1 MNANR
6 MLGVTT
12 TQAGKST
19 EKLSSGYRINRAA
32 DDAAGLAISEKMRKQ
47 IRGLDQA
54 SQNSEDGISC
64 VQTAEGALA
73 EVQDMLQRMNELCVQ
88 AANGTNSKSDRQY
101 IQDEIDQLVSEIDR
115 VAETTKFN
123 ETYLLKG
130 DENKVKK
137 NVYITNYSTTFTPN
151 DVNNADENKIA
162 LDNKVNYIGNN
173 NIIMVDKGILT
184 ANSNTKMASNVI
196 RKCDDITPF
205 MEKASKII
213 DKFDVQYLKDE
224 SISFATT
231 TGGQAVTNWYK
242 AGETTPTSLS
252 DIISNLTFDGTDIL
266 AGGVTYY
273 KVPESNPGDQATDG
287 ALVLNDCFDFKS
299 NRIYSDADVAD
310 GHIINEVDMIN
321 YFEKDGKVKQ
331 EFYYVDDNG
340 DVQTVTANTSL
351 ADLATT
357 FPDISK
363 YIKIT
368 PEGSIKVMYSSDETS
383 KIVASADAVPH
394 VDWYAKGSSVPAT
407 DEQIAK
413 DLVWDEAR
421 SSVTFKA
428 GVIYYTDP
436 ASAAPFGNQQNKV
449 AGTEPNNYFKN
460 QTNRFYD
467 ANGNIVQ
474 ESDLEATGSN
484 AYFNEDGSRT
494 TKPLYKVTSDGRM
507 ELVGDEQVNNYV
519 NVYIPGDKV
528 PNADVADNR
537 VGADLS
543 DNYVAFMISELN
555 ANIDTG
561 SDGLISGRVGY
572 DLSTNGLDD
581 KVRANQ
587 DLFIFD
593 TKNDTVFHL
602 EAGVEMAD
610 YINDDNT
617 MNERYRLIDILDSNV
632 ETDYFKTGTS
642 DRIKKQVLGGNNFKW
657 GDNYI
662 EAAKSMQKLYNSN
675 GQEISGVALNKYFD
689 ENGNYMGGLYTTDQA
704 RAIDEVFANDES
716 DAFMNISS
724 ILGHPA
730 TTIDQYISQAAYL
743 TSSGLDF
750 QLQAG
755 ADADRENKVH
765 ISIDTLTAT
774 GLGIDKL
781 ASWNIGIVDETGNN
795 ATDAIDVVAE
805 ALQKVSRQRSNLGA
819 IQNRLEHTIK
829 NLDNVVENTTAAESQ
844 IRDTDMAEEMVRHS
858 NINILQQA
866 GQSMLAQANQSNQGV
881 LSLLQG

>member
-137 NVYITNYSTTFTPN
+137 NVYITNYSMTFTKN
-151 DVNNADENKIA
+151 NVNNSHENKIA
-162 LDNKVNYIGNN
+162 LDNKVNYAGNN
-173 NIIMVDKGILT
+173 NIIMVSKDILT
-184 ANSNTKMASNVI
+184 ANSSTKLASTVV
-196 RKCDDITPF
+196 KKGDDITQF
-205 MEKASKII
+205 MEKAS
-213 DKFDVQYLKDE
+213 
-224 SISFATT
+224 
-231 TGGQAVTNWYK
+231 VTVP
-242 AGETTPTSLS
+242 AGTITVS
-252 DIISNLTFDGTDIL
+252 
-266 AGGVTYY
+266 
-273 KVPESNPGDQATDG
+273 
-287 ALVLNDCFDFKS
+287 
-299 NRIYSDADVAD
+299 YSAA
-310 GHIINEVDMIN
+310 
-321 YFEKDGKVKQ
+321 
-331 EFYYVDDNG
+331 
-340 DVQTVTANTSL
+340 
-351 ADLATT
+351 
-357 FPDISK
+357 
-363 YIKIT
+363 
-368 PEGSIKVMYSSDETS
+368 ETS
-383 KIVASADAVPH
+383 KIVGNGTRPSTPA
-394 VDWYAKGSSVPAT
+394 WYAKGSSTPAT

-413 DLVWDEAR
+413 DLEWDPV
-421 SSVTFKA
+421 SGNVTFKA
-428 GVIYYTDP
+428 GVVYYTDP
-436 ASAAPFGNQQNKV
+436 ASADPNGKQFSKVLGTAPS
-449 AGTEPNNYFKN
+449 AAFKK
-460 QTNRFYD
+460 QTNRFYKNST
-467 ANGNIVQ
+467 ATQ
-474 ESDLEATGSN
+474 EVTEAELKS
-484 AYFNEDGSRT
+484 YFNADGTRKSGT
-494 TKPLYKVTSDGRM
+494 GFELYKVTSDGKPII
-507 ELVGDEQVNNYV
+507 VGDEQIARYV
-519 NVYIPGDKV
+519 NVYVAGDKV
-528 PNADVADNR
+528 PNMSAADNKA
-537 VGADLS
+537 GADIS
-543 DNYVAFMISELN
+543 DKYVAFVNCELK
-555 ANIDTG
+555 AALAVG
-561 SDGLISGRVGY
+561 SDGNVNGNVEY

-581 KVRANQ
+581 KVRANK
-587 DLFIFD
+587 DLFIYD
-593 TKNDTVFHL
+593 SKNDTVVHIA
-602 EAGVEMAD
+602 EGSEMTE

-617 MNERYRLIDILDSNV
+617 MKDRYRLIDILDSKV
-632 ETDYFKTGTS
+632 SEGGFAAGTS
-642 DRIKKQVLGGNNFKW
+642 NRVKEQVLAGNSFKW

-662 EAAKSMQKLYNSN
+662 EAAVSMQKLYDSN
-675 GQEISGVALNKYFD
+675 GLEISGVALNKFFD
-689 ENGNYMGGLYTTDQA
+689 ENGNYMGGLYTTNQA

-724 ILGHPA
+724 VLGHPA
-730 TTIDQYISQAAYL
+730 TTIDQYISQASYL
-743 TSSGLDF
+743 SADGLDF

-755 ADADRENKVH
+755 ADSDRENKVN

-819 IQNRLEHTIK
+819 VQNRLEHTIK

-844 IRDTDMAEEMVRHS
+844 IRDTDMATEMVKHA
-858 NINILQQA
+858 NTNILTQA
-866 GQSMLAQANQSNQGV
+866 GQSMLAQANQANQGV
-881 LSLLQG
+881 LSLLQ

>member
-1 MNANR
+1 MVVQHNLQAMNANR

-130 DENKVKK
+130 DETKVKK
-137 NVYITNYSTTFTPN
+137 NVYITNYSMTFTKN
-151 DVNNADENKIA
+151 NVNNSHENKIA
-162 LDNKVNYIGNN
+162 LDNKVNYTGNN
-173 NIIMVDKGILT
+173 NIIMVSKDILT
-184 ANSNTKMASNVI
+184 ANSSTKLASTVVKNG
-196 RKCDDITPF
+196 DDITPF
-205 MEKASKII
+205 MEKASR
-213 DKFDVQYLKDE
+213 V
-224 SISFATT
+224 ATT
-231 TGGQAVTNWYK
+231 
-242 AGETTPTSLS
+242 
-252 DIISNLTFDGTDIL
+252 LT
-266 AGGVTYY
+266 V
-273 KVPESNPGDQATDG
+273 S
-287 ALVLNDCFDFKS
+287 
-299 NRIYSDADVAD
+299 YSAA
-310 GHIINEVDMIN
+310 
-321 YFEKDGKVKQ
+321 
-331 EFYYVDDNG
+331 
-340 DVQTVTANTSL
+340 
-351 ADLATT
+351 
-357 FPDISK
+357 
-363 YIKIT
+363 
-368 PEGSIKVMYSSDETS
+368 ETS
-383 KIVASADAVPH
+383 KIVADKSSPRTYA
-394 VDWYAKGSSVPAT
+394 WYAKGSSTPAT

-413 DLVWDEAR
+413 DLVWDSGAKA
-421 SSVTFKA
+421 VTFKA
-428 GVIYYTDP
+428 GVVYYQNP
-436 ASAAPFGNQQNKV
+436 ASADPNGQQFIVDRVPANAPKD
-449 AGTEPNNYFKN
+449 AFKK
-460 QTNRFYD
+460 QTNRFYKD
-467 ANGNIVQ
+467 ADAKDEVK
-474 ESDLEATGSN
+474 ESELRNYFENDGKRKQGS
-484 AYFNEDGSRT
+484 AD
-494 TKPLYKVTSDGRM
+494 LYKVTSDGKAIK
-507 ELVGDEQVNNYV
+507 VGDEQIERYV
-519 NVYIPGDKV
+519 NIYVAGDKV
-528 PNADVADNR
+528 PDVSKADNKA
-537 VGADLS
+537 GADLS
-543 DNYVAFMISELN
+543 DQYVAFINCELK
-555 ANIDTG
+555 AALAVG
-561 SDGLISGRVGY
+561 SDGNVNGNVEY

-581 KVRANQ
+581 KVRANK
-587 DLFIFD
+587 DVFIYD
-593 TKNDTVFHL
+593 SKNDTVVHIA
-602 EAGVEMAD
+602 EGSEMTE

-617 MNERYRLIDILDSNV
+617 MKDRYRLIDILDSKV
-632 ETDYFKTGTS
+632 SEGGFAAGTS
-642 DRIKKQVLGGNNFKW
+642 NRVKEQVLAGNTFKW

-662 EAAKSMQKLYNSN
+662 EAAVSMQKLYNSN

-724 ILGHPA
+724 ILGHAA
-730 TTIDQYISQAAYL
+730 TTIDQYISQASYL
-743 TSSGLDF
+743 SAGGLDF

-755 ADADRENKVH
+755 ADADRENKVN

-866 GQSMLAQANQSNQGV
+866 GQSMLAQANQSNQGA
-881 LSLLQG
+881 LSLIG